1 MQDVSRRDL
10 FKIVGASAVF
20 ASIVSPAEAQM
31 AHESVAAARSFNGGP
46 NHAPK
51 YFKLHQHRTM
61 RTLGDLIMPA
71 DDHSPAASEAGA
83 AEFIDFLCS
92 RNAELA
98 EIFDGGLA
106 WMDDYMRRKYSADFL
121 AAKPAQ
127 QTALLDLAY
136 GEPVS
141 VDVAQ
146 GQLFFNW
153 ARRMVV
159 DAYYTSPAGVK
170 DLGFVGNVVRSEF
183 SVPNEA
189 VDYAMKRSPFAGE
202 L

>member
-31 AHESVAAARSFNGGP
+31 AHESVAAARSLNGGP

-51 YFKLHQHRTM
+51 YFKLHQYRTM

-92 RNAELA
+92 RNTELA

-141 VDVAQ
+141 VDVAP